1 MHGLNEYHLEEAG
14 GLLAATEFRI
24 EAGVVTLSADV
35 IEAIKE
41 AQRRQDL
48 RIVEDDDET
57 A

>member
-1 MHGLNEYHLEEAG
+1 M
-14 GLLAATEFRI
+14 LAATEFRI

-41 AQRRQDL
+41 AQRKQDL
-48 RIVEDDDET
+48 RIVENDDET